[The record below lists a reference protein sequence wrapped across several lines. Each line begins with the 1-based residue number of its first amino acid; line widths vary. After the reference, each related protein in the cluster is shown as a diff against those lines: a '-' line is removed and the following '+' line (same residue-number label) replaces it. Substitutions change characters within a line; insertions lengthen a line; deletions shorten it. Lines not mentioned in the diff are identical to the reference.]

1 MSKIVFHVPRSWLG
15 PLGGGLMPFYTR
27 LTEGLT
33 ALDVSCEVID
43 LDRET
48 VMAEVEAD
56 DAFHV
61 INHGRFEHPRVLN
74 AGVAY
79 IYPFW
84 NVDPKGIRAFSSIA
98 SQSFN
103 PAQIETE
110 EARAFFRKLKAR
122 LVGARTSRYE
132 QPEEEADLPDG
143 GTAVFLQSEAH
154 RSVGETMWINR
165 WDMLKGVLDADLGPV
180 VVKPHPRDTDPKT
193 RARLKKMAGVT
204 VSDGNIHDI
213 IAASDRVVTINSA
226 VGIEAYLHR
235 KPVILCGQA
244 DFAHIADEAH
254 DPAELVDLLRAEPAR
269 RAYDKYI
276 WWYFAHQCLSTTEPH
291 LARRFIDRVRAAGFA
306 I

>member
-180 VVKPHPRDTDPKT
+180 VVKPHPRDTDRKT

>member
-1 MSKIVFHVPRSWLG
+1 MSRIVFHVPRSWLG

-27 LTEGLT
+27 LTEGLA
-33 ALDVSCEVID
+33 ALDVPFEVVD
-43 LDRET
+43 LDRDS

-56 DAFHV
+56 AAFHI
-61 INHGRFEHPRVLN
+61 INHGRFTHARILN

-84 NVDPKGIRAFSSIA
+84 NMDSTGIRAFSSIGG
-98 SQSFN
+98 QPFK
-103 PAQIETE
+103 PAQIEAE
-110 EARAFFRKLKAR
+110 AARAFFRKLRAR
-122 LVGARTSRYE
+122 LVGARTSRYT
-132 QPEEEADLPDG
+132 QPEEEADVPDG
-143 GTAVFLQSEAH
+143 GTAVFFQSEVH
-154 RSVGETMWINR
+154 RTVDETMWLDR
-165 WDMLKGVLDADLGPV
+165 WEMLQGVLDADRGPV
-180 VVKPHPRDTDPKT
+180 MVKPHPRDNDPKT

-204 VSDGNIHDI
+204 VTEGNIHDI

-244 DFAHIADEAH
+244 DFAHIADEAR
-254 DPAELVDLLRAEPAR
+254 DRATLVDLLRVEPSR

-276 WWYFAHQCLSTTEPH
+276 WWYFAHQCLSTTEPD
-291 LARRFIDRVRAAGFA
+291 LATRFLDRVRATGFA

>member
-1 MSKIVFHVPRSWLG
+1 MSKIIFHVPRSWLG

-33 ALDVSCEVID
+33 ALDVPFSVVE
-43 LDRET
+43 LDRDT
-48 VMAEVEAD
+48 LMAEVEAD
-56 DAFHV
+56 EAFHIV
-61 INHGRFEHPRVLN
+61 NHGRFQHPRLLN

-79 IYPFW
+79 VYPFW
-84 NVDPKGIRAFSSIA
+84 NMDPWGIRAFSSIG
-98 SQSFN
+98 SQPFN
-103 PAQIETE
+103 PAQIEAE

-132 QPEEEADLPDG
+132 QPEEEAELPDG
-143 GTAVFLQSEAH
+143 GTAVFFQSEAH
-154 RSVGETMWINR
+154 RSVGETMHMDR
-165 WDMLKGVLDADLGPV
+165 WTMLKAVIDADRGPV

-193 RARLKKMAGVT
+193 RARLRKMAGVT

-213 IAASDRVVTINSA
+213 IAACDRVVTINSA

-244 DFAHIADEAH
+244 DFAHIADEARN
-254 DPAELVDLLRAEPAR
+254 PAALIALLGEDPAR

-276 WWYFAHQCLSTTEPH
+276 WWYFAHHCLSTTEPH
-291 LARRFIDRVRAAGFA
+291 LVRRFLDRVRATGF
-306 I
+306 